1 MDAGAALGW
10 LGDAYGHAAGAV
22 SGAYGHGHAAWR
34 GLQSDDDVPTSDP
47 DAALDA
53 VVVNVW
59 FAIVWAVIIFTAT
72 FSVKRI
78 KQTEVMLI
86 ERFGKFQ
93 KILKPGLHFII
104 PVLEQ
109 PRTIHWRYY
118 NIRPNTTTPILVT
131 EQMDRVDTREHVLD
145 FSKQTVITRDTVAI
159 SINALA
165 YFVIRD
171 PRLAVYKIDNL
182 PYAIELLVQS
192 TLRNLV
198 AKITLDDAFSS
209 REQINADLLHVVS
222 KDAQR
227 WGIEIRRV
235 EVVEIEPPPD
245 IKAAMESQITA
256 ERARR
261 SAVLQADGLRESTI
275 VNSRGTCAEVI
286 LGAEGF
292 RTQAIQLAKGEA
304 EAKLMKSK
312 AEADSIG
319 YLRAALDKLGF
330 TKRRA
335 VDYMVSIQYLKQME
349 RMTAKGEG
357 HAVMVPRDVFDSL
370 GASGAL
376 DSLAKAM

>member
-1 MDAGAALGW
+1 MEAGAALGW
-10 LGDAYGHAAGAV
+10 LGDAYGHAADAV

-34 GLQSDDDVPTSDP
+34 SLQSDDDIPTSDP
-47 DAALDA
+47 DAALD
-53 VVVNVW
+53 VVAVNVW
-59 FAIVWAVIIFTAT
+59 FGIVWAVIIFAAT

-275 VNSRGTCAEVI
+275 VSRCGRPLAVFSSLRSPFAANSMARMLGQPGRVRGGDPGCRGLPHAGYSAGQGRGRGQAHEVQGRGR
-286 LGAEGF
+286 LDRLPPRGAG
-292 RTQAIQLAKGEA
+292 
-304 EAKLMKSK
+304 
-312 AEADSIG
+312 
-319 YLRAALDKLGF
+319 
-330 TKRRA
+330 
-335 VDYMVSIQYLKQME
+335 
-349 RMTAKGEG
+349 
-357 HAVMVPRDVFDSL
+357 
-370 GASGAL
+370 
-376 DSLAKAM
+376 